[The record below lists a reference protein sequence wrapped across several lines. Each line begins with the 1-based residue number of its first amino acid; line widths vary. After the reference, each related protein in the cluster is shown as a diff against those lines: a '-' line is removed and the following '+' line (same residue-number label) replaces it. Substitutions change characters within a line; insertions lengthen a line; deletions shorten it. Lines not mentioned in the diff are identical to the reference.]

1 MDDGGG
7 DFSTST
13 PAGLI
18 QSNEAFWPVGGLD
31 PLCCKKGIYWLL
43 FWQSRKHLK
52 LKLKIT
58 ARERFVDKKL
68 KKP

>member
-1 MDDGGG
+1 MDVGGG
-7 DFSTST
+7 DSSTST

-31 PLCCKKGIYWLL
+31 PLCIKKEFTGSC
-43 FWQSRKHLK
+43 FGSPRKHLK

-58 ARERFVDKKL
+58 AREIC
-68 KKP
+68 